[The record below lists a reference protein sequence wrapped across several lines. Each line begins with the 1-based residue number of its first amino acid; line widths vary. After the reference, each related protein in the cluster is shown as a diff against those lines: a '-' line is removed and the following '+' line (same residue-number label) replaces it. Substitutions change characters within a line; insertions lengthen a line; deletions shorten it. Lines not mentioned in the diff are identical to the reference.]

1 MFLNFAILLRID
13 ASEGNIIKFL
23 YHNFMKKTLQQFLG
37 CGALS
42 LLALATCGNV
52 TAQSVSDVEASFLWK
67 VGNEDNAEYSED
79 IAAYV
84 SSSSLLYGSDL
95 TTSVVTGSTYDNKF
109 GTSGVYSD
117 MAAWQPGTST
127 KDTISTDDMVEFSVK
142 MKKGVT
148 FTPTSV
154 SYDAI
159 KNGTDNATYSWS
171 YTLDGVE
178 SEVVDMPDANVLRD
192 KAGSTASLNHVET
205 ISAGGVRTFTFRIYL
220 SKCANNKKIS
230 IANVKLNGKLNG
242 EVEKRKFVNFA
253 VDFRTDPYTG
263 ELPSGVS
270 IAGGAFHDAQHGYQ
284 GTPVV
289 TVPVDGPVK
298 FTIGSCQFGG
308 SAVVKN
314 AAGDVLTT
322 IDTKTPGCDSQTST
336 DHFATWTYNVE
347 AAEKLTFELGGY
359 CPFFKAEACDLLP
372 DFKVSY
378 YNTDGSLLGQTMI
391 QGGSALTYKFSESDV
406 KVPSGCAFRGWF
418 NSDKS
423 TGSKVKEGTI
433 VQANLNLYAKATS
446 IETVST
452 TARFIYNIA
461 ASNFYM
467 EDHECISTEGGA
479 WHDTQHGWVFS
490 KDNSISVP
498 VAGKAIISVAN
509 CQFSAEGAEA
519 VVTDANGKE
528 IAKFNTKVENCG
540 AEASFRYDGEATTL
554 KITFTGTSYIA
565 RVSVFNVVD
574 FVQYDE
580 ATGYYVIPAGD
591 VNSFLMALTDAN
603 GKGNV
608 RIFLPDGTYD
618 LGETALTPISGDNIS
633 IIGQSMDKTI
643 VRNAPLIENEGIG
656 STATFLI
663 TGKNTYFQDLTIQN
677 ALDYYKAGS
686 AGRAVCIQDK
696 GDRTICK
703 NVKMLS
709 YQDTYYS
716 NPQSKAG
723 TEKYYWEDCEIH
735 GVVDY
740 ICGGGDVY
748 FNRCLLVNESRK
760 QGEKNGEV
768 VIAAPYT
775 DEGSQFGYVFNNCT
789 VENLASS
796 FSFARAWGGKPRCA
810 YINTKLNQ
818 PDELTTSGKVMRFT
832 VEGMNVPADKFVEYN
847 SVDAN
852 GNVVSPAS
860 NVVPFVKGD
869 VKNEMET
876 ILTAEQAAAYAISN
890 VFADWDVE
898 AITAQK
904 KITVAQAD
912 GKLTWTGDADAY
924 AVFKDGVFEAF
935 TTATEYDAP
944 DAEAKYSVRAANIRG
959 GLCQDTF
966 AGETTDLDEVEAS
979 EVVSTAFFSLSGARL
994 AQPQHGL
1001 NIMVRTYANGTKKAS
1016 RVVVK

>member
-1 MFLNFAILLRID
+1 MPVRGEILY
-13 ASEGNIIKFL
+13 IINL
-23 YHNFMKKTLQQFLG
+23 YHKPMIKNLQR
-37 CGALS
+37 
-42 LLALATCGNV
+42 LLCLIAPAAMAVGTPTLATAQKAENV
-52 TAQSVSDVEASFLWK
+52 SATFTWTI
-67 VGNEDNAEYSED
+67 GNEDNATVNDE
-79 IAAYV
+79 AKQFV
-84 SSSSLLYGSDL
+84 SSTSFSSGTDL
-95 TTSVVTGSTYDNKF
+95 KASVVTGATYDDKW
-109 GTSGVYSD
+109 GTTGSLD
-117 MAAWQPGTST
+117 MAAWQPG
-127 KDTISTDDMVEFSVK
+127 KKNPGHVTDDMIEFSIKV
-142 MKKGVT
+142 KKGVT

-154 SYDAI
+154 TYNAV
-159 KNGTDNATYSWS
+159 KNGTDGSSYAWS
-171 YTLDGVE
+171 YTIGGE
-178 SEVVDMPDANVLRD
+178 EKSYTEVDKANVKRD
-192 KAGSTASLNHVET
+192 NVNNVALTHTET
-205 ISAGGVRTFTFRIYL
+205 IKGETGDRTFSFRVYM
-220 SKCANNKKIS
+220 STCDASKKIS
-230 IANVKLNGKLNG
+230 IGNVIIAGTING
-242 EVEKRKFVNFA
+242 EVITRNFTDFK
-253 VDFRTDPYTG
+253 VDFRSETPSVK
-263 ELPSGVS
+263 LPEDGNLPTGVS
-270 IAGGAFHDAQHGYQ
+270 IEGGAYKDTQHGYQ
-284 GTPVV
+284 GSPKVV
-289 TVPVDGPVK
+289 VSVDGPVK
-298 FTIGSCQFGG
+298 FTIGGCQYGN
-308 SAVVKN
+308 SATTVTNSKGETL
-314 AAGDVLTT
+314 AT
-322 IDTKTPGCDSQTST
+322 IDRSKVGCDSNTST
-336 DHFATWTYNVE
+336 DKNVTWYYNVE
-347 AAEKLTFELGGY
+347 AAETLTFTNSGY
-359 CPFFKAEACDLLP
+359 IPYFYAEACDLLP
-372 DFKVSY
+372 DFTVSY
-378 YNTDGSLLGQTMI
+378 FNTDGKLISKETV
-391 QGGSALTYKFSESDV
+391 QGGTDLVYAHTVADV
-406 KVPSGCAFRGWF
+406 TVPDGYAFRGWF

-423 TGSKVKEGTI
+423 SGSKVAEGTT
-433 VQANLNLYAKATS
+433 VMTNLNLYAKATE
-446 IETVST
+446 IEKVST

-509 CQFSAEGAEA
+509 CQFSAEGAGA